1 MSEAESRGVK
11 GVRQVRRVEKRVE
24 AEGDEWGQVMKR
36 LEDLEKKMED
46 GFKRM
51 DEQIGRVMQQKTIEV
66 VKEAADPSFGWGYKD
81 T

>member
-11 GVRQVRRVEKRVE
+11 RVRQVRRAEKRVE

-51 DEQIGRVMQQKTIEV
+51 DEQIGRVMQ
-66 VKEAADPSFGWGYKD
+66 
-81 T
+81 